1 MFKAMLIYKTRKRLK
16 EEIRELKEKAD
27 NLQAKLLKTRNE
39 KDETSLSLYTAQRE
53 NERLTQEVTVLK
65 NVIRRQDE
73 LLANNK
79 KRIKEMQAIINKQN
93 EQLGFEP
100 KTKARKVE
108 DKEHDPYIEE

>member
-27 NLQAKLLKTRNE
+27 NLQARLLKTRNE
-39 KDETSLSLYTAQRE
+39 KDEVSLSLYSAQRE
-53 NERLTQEVTVLK
+53 NEKLTQEVTALK

-73 LLANNK
+73 LLAKNK

-93 EQLGFEP
+93 TQLGFEP
-100 KTKARKVE
+100 KKKQRVIE
-108 DKEHDPYIEE
+108 DKDSDPLIEE